1 MGCVE
6 GLELQSPENIDHM
19 LLMGEVACLPDA
31 YVPPKFVK
39 IFDILWLPWVHH
51 NFVT

>member
-1 MGCVE
+1 MGRVE
-6 GLELQSPENIDHM
+6 GLELQSRENIDHM
-19 LLMGEVACLPDA
+19 LVMGEVAFLPDA

-39 IFDILWLPWVHH
+39 ILGILWLPWVHH